1 MNVCWEGWID
11 PMVVPISG
19 ESMHKLSINNIKV
32 LYDTI
37 RHRDTGTTDDLLD
50 LE

>member
-1 MNVCWEGWID
+1 MVS
-11 PMVVPISG
+11 MVVPISG

-37 RHRDTGTTDDLLD
+37 RHRDTGTAKMISLI
-50 LE
+50 